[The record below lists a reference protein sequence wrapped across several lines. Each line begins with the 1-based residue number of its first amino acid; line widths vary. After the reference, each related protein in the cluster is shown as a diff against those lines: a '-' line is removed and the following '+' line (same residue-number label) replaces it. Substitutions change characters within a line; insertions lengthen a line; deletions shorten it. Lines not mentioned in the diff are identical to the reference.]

1 MTRWIYNGSRTINDS
16 QPWTDDYGIQHPSN
30 WHMWTLEEKQAK
42 GLVEVI
48 ETQQPDSRLYH
59 WGQNPDGTYT
69 STPKALDDSIVP
81 GEGSTD
87 RVQKGLRSQ
96 FIQQV
101 KQQQQTLL
109 SQTDW
114 AVVRKQDVGTPIP
127 EAVSTFRTAVRAKSQ
142 EMRAAIS
149 AVSNIQE
156 FEALLESNLLNEWP
170 VAPDI

>member
-1 MTRWIYNGSRTINDS
+1 MTRWTYNGTRTIRSGQAWADDS
-16 QPWTDDYGIQHPSN
+16 GTQHPSN
-30 WHMWTLEEKQAK
+30 WHMWTPEEKQAK

-81 GEGSTD
+81 QGSTD

-96 FIQQV
+96 FIHQV
-101 KQQQQTLL
+101 KQQQQSLL

-114 AVVRKQDVGTPIP
+114 AIVRKQDVGTTIP

-149 AVSNIQE
+149 AVSSIEE
-156 FEALLESNLLNEWP
+156 FEALLASNLLNEWP
-170 VAPDI
+170 EAPDT

>member
-81 GEGSTD
+81 EGSTD

-96 FIQQV
+96 FIDQV
-101 KQQQQTLL
+101 KQQQQSLL
-109 SQTDW
+109 AQTDW
-114 AVVRKQDVGTPIP
+114 AVIRKQDTGKAIS
-127 EAVSTFRTAVRAKSQ
+127 EAIAIYRAAVRAKSVL
-142 EMRAAIS
+142 MREAIAATTSIQDFETLLAS
-149 AVSNIQE
+149 GVLSNWPTQ
-156 FEALLESNLLNEWP
+156 LEG
-170 VAPDI
+170 